1 MKWKGFST
9 FPYKGFSGL
18 KYKGQNSNFPNKQ

>member
-1 MKWKGFST
+1 MKWKGFSE

-18 KYKGQNSNFPNKQ
+18 KYKGQNSNFPNKE